1 MTVNSATS
9 TASYTGNG
17 VTQVFPVP
25 FYFLVDTDLK
35 VSRKLAAATSSTV
48 LTLNSDYTLSGS
60 GNSSGG
66 SLTML
71 VAPATGDQL
80 YIERNV
86 VAVQQ
91 TAYPEN
97 NKFPAASHEKA
108 LDRLTMLA
116 QQLLSRITFGLYRD
130 PLGATYDL
138 ANNRLINSAQAV
150 VGTDVPNLQQVQTLV
165 IGGTSPVLV
174 GPGGSGTV
182 GYIQS
187 YTGSVQRTVQ
197 DGLRDYISIKDFGG
211 APVTLSSAAF
221 AAAYANVPT
230 GATVRIPAGAWNFS
244 TPADTG
250 KLVFWEGDAVTIT
263 GASSTVDLPGIYS
276 GNFNNG
282 KIINKAHGQAGDTAN
297 LRIRRVADYTGG
309 AVGYVNSALQVETTS
324 QNGGNNYEW
333 AGLFLLTNNRDSAH
347 GNDVAMYAQS
357 KKNSTGYTWAAVSE
371 LIDNTAN
378 PSTSSVTHE
387 FDMRATGTDV
397 SNNRICLQLNTT
409 STNGAGCEAAYGIK
423 IGHEGNA
430 AFRNAI
436 SVVGLNCTKI
446 IDGTYYNLL
455 QDGTQILNRSSAMS
469 SSAGSLRWQIDGV
482 DYGQVRLDAP
492 GTMVFRVN
500 GTDKFAMESG
510 WFRSNADNAISLG
523 TAANR
528 WSTVY
533 AGTGTINTSDERA
546 KSGVTEIDDAVLDA
560 WSEVNYAQFRFV
572 DGTRLHTGVV
582 AQRVRDSFAK
592 HGIDPFAYG
601 VLCHDQWEEVPAA
614 YDEDGTEVSAAR
626 AAGDIYGVRYEEAQ
640 CLEAALVRREL
651 EKLREEVARAIKA
664 AGGAA

>member
-66 SLTML
+66 SLTVL

-371 LIDNTAN
+371 LIDNTSN

-387 FDMRATGTDV
+387 FDMRTTGTDV
-397 SNNRICLQLNTT
+397 SNNRICLQLVT
-409 STNGAGCEAAYGIK
+409 SSVDGLPGEAAYGIK
-423 IGHEGNA
+423 IGSQANA
-430 AFRNAI
+430 AFRTAI
-436 SVVGLNCTKI
+436 STKGLSCTNQLETDFYTI
-446 IDGTYYNLL
+446 L
-455 QDGTQILNRSSAMS
+455 QDGTHVHSRASADASSKGAI
-469 SSAGSLRWQIDGV
+469 RWLIDGV
-482 DYGQVRLDAP
+482 DRGKVRMISG
-492 GTMVFRVN
+492 GTMMFTTNNVDRFVIEDTWIRP
-500 GTDKFAMESG
+500 A
-510 WFRSNADNAISLG
+510 ADNSYSCGSAS
-523 TAANR
+523 AR
-528 WSTVY
+528 WSVVY
-533 AGTGTINTSDERA
+533 AGTGTINTSDERTKA
-546 KSGVTEIDDAVLDA
+546 DIAPIDDAVLDA
-560 WSEVNYAQFRFV
+560 WGEVEFCQFRFV
-572 DGTRLHTGVV
+572 DGKRLHTGVI
-582 AQRVRDSFAK
+582 AQRVRDAFGSR
-592 HGIDPFAYG
+592 GLDPFAYG
-601 VLCHDQWEEVPAA
+601 LLCRDAWEAVPA
-614 YDEDGTEVSAAR
+614 ELGENGEVITAAR
-626 AAGDIYGVRYEEAQ
+626 DAGELYGVRYEEAL
-640 CLEAALVRREL
+640 CLEAALMRREL
-651 EKLREEVARAIKA
+651 KRLK
-664 AGGAA
+664 GAA